1 MAGAYADKN
10 NTGTGKIA
18 GELYITL
25 LLLWL
30 YALLLGPGRFFN
42 FLILH
47 TVDRNP
53 WDGDQPAARPL
64 PTQDNTN
71 RINTQTSMPR
81 VGFEPHDV
89 SV

>member
-1 MAGAYADKN
+1 MAGTFANKN

-25 LLLWL
+25 LLLLLFWL

-47 TVDRNP
+47 TQSTGILGTGISPPQGRYLH
-53 WDGDQPAARPL
+53 R
-64 PTQDNTN
+64 T
-71 RINTQTSMPR
+71 TQT
-81 VGFEPHDV
+81 E
-89 SV
+89 